1 MTDEQARLE
10 LLSLRDHIDDVDR
23 RLIDLLNERTGIVEE
38 IGAVKR
44 TYSLPVYEPKRED
57 KVYNNIAEHN
67 QGPLP
72 QDSAK
77 RIFERIMDEMRT
89 LQRNRM
95 MESNDKKC

>member
-1 MTDEQARLE
+1 MNEEQARLE
-10 LLSLRDHIDDVDR
+10 LGKLRDGIDGVDR
-23 RLIDLLNERTGIVEE
+23 ELVDLLNERTRLVES

-44 TYSLPVYEPKRED
+44 TCNLPVYEPKRED
-57 KVYNNIAEHN
+57 EVYANIAAHN

-77 RIFERIMDEMRT
+77 RVFERIMDEMRT

-95 MESNDKKC
+95 NQKAL

>member
-10 LLSLRDHIDDVDR
+10 LLRLRDHIDDVDR
-23 RLIDLLNERTGIVEE
+23 RLIDLLNERTGIVKE

-57 KVYNNIAEHN
+57 KVYSNIAEHN
-67 QGPLP
+67 KGPLP
-72 QDSAK
+72 HDSAK

>member
-1 MTDEQARLE
+1 MTGDQARLE
-10 LLSLRDHIDDVDR
+10 LLRLRDHIDDIDR
-23 RLIDLLNERTGIVEE
+23 RLIDLLNERTAVVEE

-44 TYSLPVYEPKRED
+44 TCSIAVYEPKRED
-57 KVYNNIAEHN
+57 MVYSNIAEHN

-95 MESNDKKC
+95 MESSDKKC